1 MGNDNMILEMK
12 NITKNFIQ
20 NGNKLEVHSNMSFSV
35 VEGEFLCVIGPSG
48 CGKSTLL
55 KELAG
60 FEKVDSGFITLNGNE
75 ISRPGINRIMV
86 FQDFDQLFPW
96 KTVLQNVVFP
106 LKVNKIGGSNRE
118 RENIARKYIDMVKL
132 NDFCDYFPHQLS
144 GGMKQRVALIRA
156 LVIKPKILLMD
167 EPFGSVDAQTRDELQ
182 QMLLLLRESI
192 NVTIIFV
199 THDINEAILL
209 SNRILVMGAA
219 PYNIKRIIKN
229 NIPFP
234 RKDKHQEIFDMHE
247 KLNELMEV
255 NY

>member
-1 MGNDNMILEMK
+1 MILEIK

-20 NGNKLEVHSNMSFSV
+20 NGNKLEVHSDMSFSV

-55 KELAG
+55 KEIAG
-60 FEKVDSGFITLNGNE
+60 FEKIDSGSITLSGNK
-75 ISRPGINRIMV
+75 ISGPGINRIMV
-86 FQDFDQLFPW
+86 FQDSDQLFPW

-106 LKVNKIGGSNRE
+106 LKVNKIGDSNME

-167 EPFGSVDAQTRDELQ
+167 EPFGSVDSETRDELQ
-182 QMLLLLRESI
+182 QMLLSLRKSI

-199 THDINEAILL
+199 THDIHEAILL
-209 SNRILVMGAA
+209 SNRIIVMGTG
-219 PYNIKRIIKN
+219 PHNIKRIIKN

-234 RKDKHQEIFDMHE
+234 RTDKHQEILYMHE
-247 KLNELMEV
+247 KLNELMKI

>member
-1 MGNDNMILEMK
+1 MGNDCMILEIK
-12 NITKNFIQ
+12 NVAKNFIR
-20 NGNKLEVHSNMSFSV
+20 NGNKLEVHGDLSFSV
-35 VEGEFLCVIGPSG
+35 NEGEFLCVLGPSG

-55 KELAG
+55 KEIAG
-60 FEKVDSGFITLNGNE
+60 FEKIDSGSITLDGNE
-75 ISRPGINRIMV
+75 ISEPGINRIMV
-86 FQDFDQLFPW
+86 FQDSDQLFPW
-96 KTVLQNVVFP
+96 KTVLQNVIFP
-106 LKVNKIGGSNRE
+106 LQVNKIGDSNSE

-182 QMLLLLRESI
+182 QMLLSLRQSI

-199 THDINEAILL
+199 THDIHEAILL
-209 SNRILVMGAA
+209 SNRILVMGTG
-219 PYNIKRIIKN
+219 PYNIKRIIEN

-234 RKDKHQEIFDMHE
+234 RKDNHQDIFYMHE
-247 KLNELMEV
+247 KLNKLIK
-255 NY
+255 N

>member
-1 MGNDNMILEMK
+1 MGNDNMILEIK
-12 NITKNFIQ
+12 NITKNFTQ
-20 NGNKLEVHSNMSFSV
+20 NGNKLEVHSDMSFSV

-55 KELAG
+55 KEIAG
-60 FEKVDSGFITLNGNE
+60 FEKIDSGVITLNGNE
-75 ISRPGINRIMV
+75 ILGPGINRVMV
-86 FQDFDQLFPW
+86 FQDSDQLFPW

-106 LKVNKIGGSNRE
+106 LKVNKIGDSSRE
-118 RENIARKYIDMVKL
+118 REDVARKYIDMVKL

-182 QMLLLLRESI
+182 QMLLDLHRSI

-199 THDINEAILL
+199 THDIHEAILL
-209 SNRILVMGAA
+209 SNRILVMGTG
-219 PYNIKRIIKN
+219 PYNIKSIIDN
-229 NIPFP
+229 NIPLP
-234 RKDKHQEIFDMHE
+234 RKDKHQEIFDMRE
-247 KLNELMEV
+247 KLNKLIK
-255 NY
+255 N

>member
-1 MGNDNMILEMK
+1 MILEIK

-20 NGNKLEVHSNMSFSV
+20 NENKLEVHRNISFSV
-35 VEGEFLCVIGPSG
+35 VEGEFLCLIGPSG

-55 KELAG
+55 KEIAG
-60 FEKVDSGFITLNGNE
+60 FEKIDSGFITLNGNE
-75 ISRPGINRIMV
+75 ISGPGINRIMV
-86 FQDFDQLFPW
+86 FQDSDQLFPW

-106 LKVNKIGGSNRE
+106 LKVNKIGNSNSE

-156 LVIKPKILLMD
+156 LVIKPEILLMD

-182 QMLLLLRESI
+182 QMLLDLRKSI
-192 NVTIIFV
+192 KVTIIFV
-199 THDINEAILL
+199 THDIHEAILL
-209 SNRILVMGAA
+209 SNRIIVMGTG
-219 PYNIKRIIKN
+219 PYNIKRIIEN

-234 RKDKHQEIFDMHE
+234 RIGNHQEIFNMRR
-247 KLNELMEV
+247 KLNELMKV